1 LRRGGVIGYNSAS
14 GAKQS
19 LLPLQNEMRCELPTY
34 GYQCTECKY
43 EFSVFQNMKDD
54 PIAVCP
60 QCSGKVKRLLYPVGI
75 VFKGSGWYINDSR
88 APEKTEKS
96 EKSEKSEASEKSD
109 KSDKSST
116 AEPVATTGTTPET
129 SSATPA
135 KESKPEAAAAPT
147 TGSSP
152 TK

>member
-1 LRRGGVIGYNSAS
+1 
-14 GAKQS
+14 
-19 LLPLQNEMRCELPTY
+19 MPTY

-54 PIAVCP
+54 PIALCT

-75 VFKGSGWYINDSR
+75 VFKGTGWYINDSR

-96 EKSEKSEASEKSD
+96 ESADKPAATAPASASETSGE
-109 KSDKSST
+109 T
-116 AEPVATTGTTPET
+116 APA
-129 SSATPA
+129 APA
-135 KESKPEAAAAPT
+135 KETKPEAAPAPSAAPA
-147 TGSSP
+147 P